1 MYCVLVLLGE
11 LKYEPKES
19 LDDLKMKIGN
29 LKVELREEMVKEDN
43 VREVSLDD
51 L

>member
-1 MYCVLVLLGE
+1 MV
-11 LKYEPKES
+11 KEDNVREVS
-19 LDDLKMKIGN
+19 LDDIKIKIGN

-51 L
+51 LKMKIGNL

>member
-1 MYCVLVLLGE
+1 MV
-11 LKYEPKES
+11 KEDNVREVT

-29 LKVELREEMVKEDN
+29 LKVELREEIVKEDN

-51 L
+51 LKMKIGNL

>member
-1 MYCVLVLLGE
+1 M
-11 LKYEPKES
+11 KEDNVREVT

-29 LKVELREEMVKEDN
+29 LKIELREKMVKEDS

-51 L
+51 LKMKI